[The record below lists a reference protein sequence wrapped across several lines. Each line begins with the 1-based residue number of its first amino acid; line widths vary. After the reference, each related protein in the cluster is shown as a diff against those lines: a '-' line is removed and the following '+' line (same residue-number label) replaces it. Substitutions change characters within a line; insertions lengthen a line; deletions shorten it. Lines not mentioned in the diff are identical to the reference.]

1 MVLPS
6 PLLFSVAAEGYLDYS
21 RTVSTG
27 ARVGPGEKLPRKLF
41 LEKDPPHYRYDEFTG
56 TSQRPLAASA

>member
-1 MVLPS
+1 MVLPF

-27 ARVGPGEKLPRKLF
+27 AGVGPGEKLPRKLF
-41 LEKDPPHYRYDEFTG
+41 LEKDPPH
-56 TSQRPLAASA
+56 